1 MKKVVAL
8 ALLLGLGLGYLAGH
22 ARLHEGA
29 HSLLGTA
36 AAQEPNEE
44 VREIVEIVAPP
55 ALTPTPPPAIPDK
68 SAQALDIVPFGKT
81 TSLVNLFRMPDAG
94 LGPPTPAPK
103 PTEMGVL
110 AFFKDNRRP
119 WHVRP
124 GQSLSSIAKSCKVS
138 YELLMRLNG
147 MTSHNIGAGQRIWV
161 VKGPFH
167 VLVDCSSRRLKLTHA
182 KTWIVSYPVAVG
194 PGTLTPHGRFEVLS
208 KIKKPDWTNPQ
219 NREIIAFGHPD
230 NPLGTR
236 WIAFTPGFGIHGTNE
251 PASIGTASSKG
262 CIRMFNEDVEELYD
276 FLRYSVST
284 VEIVD

>member
-29 HSLLGTA
+29 HSLLSTA
-36 AAQEPNEE
+36 AAQEPAAE
-44 VREIVEIVAPP
+44 VREIVVIQAPP
-55 ALTPTPPPAIPDK
+55 TQIPAPLPSTPDTP
-68 SAQALDIVPFGKT
+68 AQALDLGPFGET
-81 TSLVNLFRMPDAG
+81 SSLVNLFRMPDAE
-94 LGPPTPAPK
+94 LGPPTPAPN
-103 PTEMGVL
+103 PAEMGIE
-110 AFFKDNRRP
+110 AFLRDNRRP

-124 GQSLSSIAKSCKVS
+124 GQSLSRIAKSCKVS

-147 MTSHNIGAGQRIWV
+147 MTSHNLGAGQRIWV

-167 VLVDCSSRRLKLTHA
+167 VLVDCSARRLMLTHG
-182 KTWIVSYPVAVG
+182 KTWIASYPVAVG
-194 PGTLTPHGRFEVLS
+194 PGTTTPHGRFEVLS

-219 NREIIAFGHPD
+219 NREIVAFGHPD

-236 WIAFTPGFGIHGTNE
+236 WIAFTPGYGIHGTNE

-276 FLRYSVST
+276 FLRYSIST
-284 VEIVD
+284 VEIVE